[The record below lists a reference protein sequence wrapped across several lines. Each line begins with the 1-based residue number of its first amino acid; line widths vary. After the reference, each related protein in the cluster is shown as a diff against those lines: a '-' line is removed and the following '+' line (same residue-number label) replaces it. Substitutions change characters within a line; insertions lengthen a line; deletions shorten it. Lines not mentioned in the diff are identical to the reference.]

1 MKKFMWLPLVAVMLS
16 AVAFVADEW
25 KTVALSPEISV
36 KLPAGFE
43 KQGNEQQEVYIAK
56 TKDSAAF
63 TAMNINFGNF
73 GLDEAT
79 LQSMVDTDMFKTQFK
94 SGFSSNGKNEIID
107 EKYGKYKDKYTF
119 YEFTSKS
126 TTDDG
131 KTVTGYSKTIFYKA
145 NGITLVYMSGNS
157 KDLKDKDLFFNSVDI
172 KE

>member
-1 MKKFMWLPLVAVMLS
+1 MWLPLVAFMLS
-16 AVAFVADEW
+16 AVAFVVDEW
-25 KTVALSPEISV
+25 KTVALSSEISV

-56 TKDSAAF
+56 AKDSATF

-79 LQSMVDTDMFKTQFK
+79 LQSMVDTDMFKSQFK
-94 SGFSSNGKNEIID
+94 SGFSGNGKNEIID

-119 YEFTSKS
+119 YEYVSKT

-131 KTVTGYSKTIFYKA
+131 RTVTGYSKTIFYKA
-145 NGITLVYMSGNS
+145 NGITLVYTAGNS
-157 KDLKDKDLFFNSVDI
+157 RDLKDKELFFNSIDI